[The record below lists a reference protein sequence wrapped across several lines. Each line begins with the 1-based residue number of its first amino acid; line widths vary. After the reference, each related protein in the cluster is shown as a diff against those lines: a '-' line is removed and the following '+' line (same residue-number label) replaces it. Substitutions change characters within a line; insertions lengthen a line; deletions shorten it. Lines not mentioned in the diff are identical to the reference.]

1 MYNKEM
7 AVKETQKDIEMMEA
21 VNKVLPEVKKLITKF
36 DNKVINKRLDTALK
50 ELDLP
55 GYIYLNTYYETT
67 YSISYKPAGCNDYYT
82 ILNGTRPSCRY
93 YVKEKSFLNEDKR
106 ISAERAFTLI
116 EESRVE
122 RLKKITQYK
131 EILKTWEAKKTQV
144 ELLKKQI
151 RTIVDDVPYELQ
163 HRFDLSVKYY

>member
-1 MYNKEM
+1 MYDKEI

-21 VNKVLPEVKKLITKF
+21 VNKVLPEVKKLISKF
-36 DNKVINKRLDTALK
+36 DNKVINKRLDAALK

-106 ISAERAFTLI
+106 ISAERAFKLI
-116 EESRVE
+116 EEGRVK
-122 RLKKITQYK
+122 RLKEITKYK
-131 EILKTWEAKKTQV
+131 EILQTYEEKKAQIK
-144 ELLKKQI
+144 LLKKQL

-163 HRFDLSVKYY
+163 RRFDLAIY